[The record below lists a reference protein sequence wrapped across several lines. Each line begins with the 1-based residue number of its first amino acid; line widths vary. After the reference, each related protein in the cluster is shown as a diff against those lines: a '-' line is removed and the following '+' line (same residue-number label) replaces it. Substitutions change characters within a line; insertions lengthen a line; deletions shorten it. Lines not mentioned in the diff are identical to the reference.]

1 MNDLTANPLLQT
13 EGLPRFSAIRAEH
26 VEPAL
31 DSALAANRVAI
42 ERLLADAEAP
52 SWDTFVQPIE
62 DLNERLSRLWS
73 PVSHLNAVMN
83 NDALRAA
90 YNACLPKLSDYSTEL
105 KQDERLY
112 CAYKA
117 VAARPDFA
125 SLTGAQRKIIENIL
139 RDFRLSGA
147 ELNDTDKKRFK
158 DIEQE
163 LSTLQSKF
171 EENVLDATNAWEL
184 LIENE
189 GELAGLPEGA
199 LAAARQAAERDGKPG
214 WKLTLHMPSYLPV
227 MMYAENRELRRQMY
241 EASATRAS
249 ELGPHAGR
257 WDNSA
262 TMQRILLLRA
272 EKARLLGFANFAAL
286 SIATKMAESTDEVF
300 SFLRD
305 LAKRSRPAAQKEF
318 AELKAFAKQNFG
330 LADLQAWDISYY
342 SEKMSQAR
350 YDFSDEDLRPYFPE
364 SQVVNGMFDVVCR
377 LYGLEIRAVSDV
389 ELWHPDAR
397 FYEIRDAHGA
407 VRGRFY
413 MDLYARPHKRGGAWM
428 DECRSR
434 KRDGQG
440 VQVPVAYLTCNFN
453 APVDGKPAL
462 FTHDEVTTLFHE
474 FGHGLH
480 HMLTLVD
487 YAGVAGINGVKWDA
501 VELPS
506 QFMENWCWERQA
518 LDVLAKHY
526 ETGAALPDALYKKM
540 IEARN
545 FQSAMQM
552 VRQIEFSLFDMR
564 MHSDFDHIKS
574 RISAHGSPP
583 SPPGRGNDDCMGA
596 GGRATPGAVAEG
608 EGNEPENFR
617 LAIQGLLDEV
627 REEVSV
633 IFPPAF
639 NRFLNSFGHIFAG
652 GYAAGYYSYKWAEV
666 LSADA
671 FSKFEE
677 NGVFDRATGEQFL
690 HDILEQGGAFEPME
704 LFVRFRGRK
713 PKIDALLRHSGL
725 AA

>member
-1 MNDLTANPLLQT
+1 M
-13 EGLPRFSAIRAEH
+13 
-26 VEPAL
+26 EPAVDATL
-31 DSALAANRVAI
+31 AGNRAAL
-42 ERLLADAEAP
+42 ERLLVEARAP
-52 SWDTFVQPIE
+52 TWDSFVQPIE
-62 DLNERLSRLWS
+62 DMNERLSRLWS

-90 YNACLPKLSDYSTEL
+90 YNACLPKLSDYGTEL

-112 CAYKA
+112 RGYKA
-117 VAARPDFA
+117 VTARPDFA
-125 SLTGAQRKIIENIL
+125 GLTVAQKKIIENIL

-147 ELNDTDKKRFK
+147 ELSDRDKKRFK

-184 LIENE
+184 PIDNE
-189 GELAGLPEGA
+189 RDLAGLPESA
-199 LAAARQAAERDGKPG
+199 LAAARQAAERDGKTG
-214 WKLTLHMPSYLPV
+214 WTFTLHMPSYLPL
-227 MMYAENRELRRQMY
+227 MMYADNRELRRKMY

-249 ELGPHAGR
+249 ELGPNAGR
-257 WDNSA
+257 FDNSA
-262 TMQRILLLRA
+262 NMQRILALRA
-272 EKARLLGFANFAAL
+272 EKAKLLGFPNFAAL
-286 SIATKMAESTDEVF
+286 SIATKMADSTDDVF

-305 LAKRSRPAAQKEF
+305 LAARARPAAQKEF
-318 AELKAFAKQNFG
+318 AELKAFAAARFG
-330 LADLQAWDISYY
+330 ANGLEAWDIPYY
-342 SEKMSQAR
+342 SEKLRQER
-350 YDFSDEDLRPYFPE
+350 YAFSEEDLRPYFPE
-364 SQVVNGMFDVVCR
+364 PQTVGGMFDVVRR
-377 LYGLEIRAVSDV
+377 LYGLEISEVLGV

-397 FYEIRDAHGA
+397 FYEIRDSAGT

-428 DECRSR
+428 DDCVSR
-434 KRDGQG
+434 KRDARG
-440 VQVPVAYLTCNFN
+440 VQVPVAYLTCNFSSPVGGKT
-453 APVDGKPAL
+453 APAFVPVGTASRSALPPSKVVGGKPAL

-487 YAGVAGINGVKWDA
+487 YTSVAGINGVKWDA

-518 LDVLAKHY
+518 LDVLARNH
-526 ETGAALPDALYKKM
+526 ETGAPLPEALYRKM
-540 IEARN
+540 IAARN

-564 MHSDFDHIKS
+564 L
-574 RISAHGSPP
+574 HGDYDP
-583 SPPGRGNDDCMGA
+583 N
-596 GGRATPGAVAEG
+596 G
-608 EGNEPENFR
+608 EQS
-617 LAIQGLLDEV
+617 IQQLLDEV
-627 REEVSV
+627 RREVAV
-633 IFPPAF
+633 LFPPAF
-639 NRFLNSFGHIFAG
+639 NRFPNSFGHIFAG

-690 HDILEQGGAFEPME
+690 HNILEQGGAYEPME

-713 PKIDALLRHSGL
+713 PKIDALLRHTGL

>member
-1 MNDLTANPLLQT
+1 MNDLSVNPLLDLA
-13 EGLPRFSAIRAEH
+13 GLPRFAAIRAEH

-31 DSALAANRVAI
+31 DATLAANRAAI
-42 ERLLADAEAP
+42 ERLLAGVQAP
-52 SWDTFVQPIE
+52 VWNNFVQPIE
-62 DLNERLSRLWS
+62 DMNERLSRLWS

-83 NDALRAA
+83 SDALRSV
-90 YNACLPKLSDYSTEL
+90 YNNCLPKLSDYGTDL
-105 KQDERLY
+105 KQDERLVR
-112 CAYKA
+112 AYKA

-125 SLTGAQRKIIENIL
+125 ALAPAQKKIIDNIL

-147 ELNDTDKKRFK
+147 ELNAADKTRFK

-184 LIENE
+184 LITDEQE
-189 GELAGLPEGA
+189 FSGLPESA
-199 LAAARQAAERDGKPG
+199 RAAARQAAEADKKIG
-214 WKLTLHMPSYLPV
+214 WKLTLHMPSFLPV
-227 MMYAENRELRRQMY
+227 MMYADNRELRRQLY

-262 TMQRILLLRA
+262 NMQKILVLRA

-300 SFLRD
+300 IFLRD
-305 LAKRSRPAAQKEF
+305 LAARSRPAAQKELI
-318 AELKAFAKQNFG
+318 ELRAFAAERFG
-330 LADLQAWDISYY
+330 MAEIEAWDIPYY
-342 SEKMSQAR
+342 SEKLRQER
-350 YDFSDEDLRPYFPE
+350 YDFSEEDLRPYFPE
-364 SQVVNGMFDVVCR
+364 PQVVGGMFDVVRR
-377 LYGLEIRAVSDV
+377 LYGLEINAVSGV

-397 FYEIRDAHGA
+397 FYEIRDAAGT

-428 DECRSR
+428 DDCVSR
-434 KRDGQG
+434 KRDAQG
-440 VQVPVAYLTCNFN
+440 VQVPVAYLNCNFSS
-453 APVDGKPAL
+453 PVGGKPAL

-487 YAGVAGINGVKWDA
+487 YSSVSGINGVKWDA

-518 LDVLAKHY
+518 LDVLARHH
-526 ETGAALPDALYKKM
+526 ETGAPLPEALYKKM
-540 IEARN
+540 IAARN

-564 MHSDFDHIKS
+564 MHGDYDPNGTK
-574 RISAHGSPP
+574 
-583 SPPGRGNDDCMGA
+583 
-596 GGRATPGAVAEG
+596 T
-608 EGNEPENFR
+608 
-617 LAIQGLLDEV
+617 IQQLLDEV
-627 REEVSV
+627 RQEVSV
-633 IFPPAF
+633 LFPPAF
-639 NRFLNSFGHIFAG
+639 NRFPNSFGHIFAG

-677 NGVFDRATGEQFL
+677 HGVFDRATGEQFL
-690 HDILEQGGAFEPME
+690 HNILEQGGAYEPME

-713 PKIDALLRHSGL
+713 PTIDALLRHSGL

>member
-1 MNDLTANPLLQT
+1 MLDYGPNPMRCKNLSTMNDRSTNPLLELT
-13 EGLPRFSAIRAEH
+13 GLPHFSAIRAEH
-26 VEPAL
+26 VEPAV
-31 DSALAANRVAI
+31 DTTLAANRAAI
-42 ERLLADAEAP
+42 ERLLIEVSEP
-52 SWDTFVQPIE
+52 TWDSFVQPIE
-62 DLNERLSRLWS
+62 DMNERLGRLWS

-90 YNACLPKLSDYSTEL
+90 YNSCLPKLSDYGTEL

-112 CAYKA
+112 RAYKA

-125 SLTGAQRKIIENIL
+125 ALTAAQKKIIDNIL

-147 ELNDTDKKRFK
+147 ELNAADKKRFK

-184 LIENE
+184 IITDEQ
-189 GELAGLPEGA
+189 ELAGLPDSA
-199 LAAARQAAERDGKPG
+199 RAAARQAAERDGKSG
-214 WKLTLHMPSYLPV
+214 WKLTLHMPSFLPV
-227 MMYAENRELRRQMY
+227 MMYADNRELRRQIY

-257 WDNSA
+257 WDNGA
-262 TMQRILLLRA
+262 GMQKILALRA
-272 EKARLLGFANFAAL
+272 EKAKLLDFANFAAL
-286 SIATKMAESTDEVF
+286 SIVTKMAESTVEVF
-300 SFLRD
+300 AFLRD
-305 LAKRSRPAAQKEF
+305 LAERSRPAAQKEL
-318 AELKAFAKQNFG
+318 AELRAFAAARFG
-330 LADLQAWDISYY
+330 MAGIEAWDIPYY
-342 SEKMSQAR
+342 SEKLRQER
-350 YDFSDEDLRPYFPE
+350 YDFSEEDLRPYFPE
-364 SQVVNGMFDVVCR
+364 PQVVGGMFDVVRR
-377 LYGLEIRAVSDV
+377 LYGLDIHEVQGV
-389 ELWHPDAR
+389 ELWHPDAH
-397 FYEIRDAHGA
+397 FYEIRDACGQ

-428 DECRSR
+428 DDCMSR
-434 KRDGQG
+434 KRDAQG
-440 VQVPVAYLTCNFN
+440 VQVPVAYLTCNFSS
-453 APVDGKPAL
+453 PVDGKPAL

-487 YAGVAGINGVKWDA
+487 YTSVAGINGVKWDA

-518 LDVLAKHY
+518 LEVLARHY
-526 ETGAALPDALYKKM
+526 ESGASLPETLYKKM
-540 IEARN
+540 IAARN

-564 MHSDFDHIKS
+564 LHSDYDP
-574 RISAHGSPP
+574 HG
-583 SPPGRGNDDCMGA
+583 
-596 GGRATPGAVAEG
+596 TKT
-608 EGNEPENFR
+608 
-617 LAIQGLLDEV
+617 IQQLLDEV
-627 REEVSV
+627 RQEVSV
-633 IFPPAF
+633 VFPPAF
-639 NRFLNSFGHIFAG
+639 NRFPNSFGHIFAG

-677 NGVFDRATGEQFL
+677 NGVFNRQTGEEFL
-690 HDILEQGGAFEPME
+690 HSILEQGGAYEPME

>member
-1 MNDLTANPLLQT
+1 MNDLSVNPLLDLV
-13 EGLPRFSAIRAEH
+13 GLPRFAAIRAEH

-31 DSALAANRVAI
+31 DATLAANRAAI
-42 ERLLADAEAP
+42 EGLLADDCEPA
-52 SWDTFVQPIE
+52 WDSFVQPIE
-62 DLNERLSRLWS
+62 DMNERLSRLWS

-83 NDALRAA
+83 SEALRSA
-90 YNACLPKLSDYSTEL
+90 YNNCLPKLSDYGPDL

-112 CAYKA
+112 RAYKA
-117 VAARPDFA
+117 VSARPDFA
-125 SLTGAQRKIIENIL
+125 GLMVAQKKIIENIL

-147 ELNDTDKKRFK
+147 ELNAADKKRFK

-184 LIENE
+184 FITDEH
-189 GELAGLPEGA
+189 ELAGFPESA
-199 LAAARQAAERDGKPG
+199 RAAARQAAELDNKSG
-214 WKLTLHMPSYLPV
+214 WKLTLHMPSFLPV
-227 MMYAENRELRRQMY
+227 MMYADNRALRRQMY

-257 WDNSA
+257 WDNGA
-262 TMQRILLLRA
+262 NMQRILALRA
-272 EKARLLGFANFAAL
+272 EKAKLLGFANFAAL

-300 SFLRD
+300 TFLRD
-305 LAKRSRPAAQKEF
+305 LAARSRPAAQKEL
-318 AELKAFAKQNFG
+318 AELRAFAAERFG
-330 LADLQAWDISYY
+330 MTEIEAWDIPYY
-342 SEKMSQAR
+342 SEKLRQER
-350 YDFSDEDLRPYFPE
+350 YDFSEEDLRPYFPE
-364 SQVVNGMFDVVCR
+364 PQVVGGMFDVVRR
-377 LYGLEIRAVSDV
+377 LYGLEISAVPDV

-397 FYEIRDAHGA
+397 FYEIRDAAGT

-413 MDLYARPHKRGGAWM
+413 LDLYARPHKRGGAWM
-428 DECRSR
+428 DDCISR
-434 KRDGQG
+434 KRDVQG
-440 VQVPVAYLTCNFN
+440 TQVPVAYLNCNFSSQ
-453 APVDGKPAL
+453 VDGKPAL

-487 YAGVAGINGVKWDA
+487 YSSVAGINGVKWDA

-506 QFMENWCWERQA
+506 QFMENWCWVRQA
-518 LDVLAKHY
+518 LDVLARHY
-526 ETGAALPDALYKKM
+526 ETNAPLPEALYKKM
-540 IEARN
+540 IAARN

-564 MHSDFDHIKS
+564 LHSD
-574 RISAHGSPP
+574 
-583 SPPGRGNDDCMGA
+583 PGTA
-596 GGRATPGAVAEG
+596 KTV
-608 EGNEPENFR
+608 
-617 LAIQGLLDEV
+617 QQLLDEV
-627 REEVSV
+627 RQEVSV
-633 IFPPAF
+633 VFPPAF
-639 NRFLNSFGHIFAG
+639 NRFQNSFGHIFAG

-690 HDILEQGGAFEPME
+690 HHILEQGGVFEPME

>member
-1 MNDLTANPLLQT
+1 MLDYGPNPTRCKNLSVMNDLTLNPLLDLS
-13 EGLPRFSAIRAEH
+13 GLPHFSAIRAEH
-26 VEPAL
+26 VEPAV
-31 DSALAANRVAI
+31 DATLAANRAAI
-42 ERLLADAEAP
+42 ERLLTDAHEP
-52 SWDTFVQPIE
+52 TWDSFVQPIE
-62 DLNERLSRLWS
+62 DMNERFGRLWS

-83 NDALRAA
+83 NEALRAA
-90 YNACLPKLSDYSTEL
+90 YNNCLPKLSDYGTEL

-112 CAYKA
+112 RAYKA

-125 SLTGAQRKIIENIL
+125 SLTPAQKKIIDNIL

-147 ELNDTDKKRFK
+147 ELNEADKKRFK

-163 LSTLQSKF
+163 LSTRQSKF

-184 LIENE
+184 FITDEQ
-189 GELAGLPEGA
+189 ELAGLPESA
-199 LAAARQAAERDGKPG
+199 RAAARQAAERDSKSG
-214 WKLTLHMPSYLPV
+214 WKLTLHMPSFLPV
-227 MMYAENRELRRQMY
+227 MMYADNRELRRQIY

-262 TMQRILLLRA
+262 GMQQILALRA
-272 EKARLLGFANFAAL
+272 EKAKLLGFPNFAAL

-300 SFLRD
+300 AFLRD
-305 LAKRSRPAAQKEF
+305 LAARSRPAAQKEL
-318 AELKAFAKQNFG
+318 AELRAFAAERFG
-330 LADLQAWDISYY
+330 MTGIEAWDIPYY
-342 SEKMSQAR
+342 TEKLSQER
-350 YDFSDEDLRPYFPE
+350 YDFSEEDLRPYFPE
-364 SQVVNGMFDVVCR
+364 PQVVGGMFDVVRR
-377 LYGLEIRAVSDV
+377 LYGLDTHDV
-389 ELWHPDAR
+389 QGAELWHPDVH
-397 FYEIRDAHGA
+397 FYEIRDASGQ

-428 DECRSR
+428 DDCMSR
-434 KRDGQG
+434 KRDAQG
-440 VQVPVAYLTCNFN
+440 VQVPVAYLTCNFS
-453 APVDGKPAL
+453 APVGDKPAL
-462 FTHDEVTTLFHE
+462 FTHDEVITLFHE

-487 YAGVAGINGVKWDA
+487 YTSVAGINGVKWDA

-518 LDVLAKHY
+518 LDVLARHY
-526 ETGAALPDALYKKM
+526 DTGALLPEALYKKM
-540 IEARN
+540 IAARN

-564 MHSDFDHIKS
+564 L
-574 RISAHGSPP
+574 HGDYDPN
-583 SPPGRGNDDCMGA
+583 G
-596 GGRATPGAVAEG
+596 TKT
-608 EGNEPENFR
+608 
-617 LAIQGLLDEV
+617 IQQLLDEV
-627 REEVSV
+627 RLEVSV
-633 IFPPAF
+633 LFPPAF
-639 NRFLNSFGHIFAG
+639 NRFPNSFGHIFAG

-677 NGVFDRATGEQFL
+677 NGVFDRHTGEAFL
-690 HDILEQGGAFEPME
+690 HNILEQGGTYEPME